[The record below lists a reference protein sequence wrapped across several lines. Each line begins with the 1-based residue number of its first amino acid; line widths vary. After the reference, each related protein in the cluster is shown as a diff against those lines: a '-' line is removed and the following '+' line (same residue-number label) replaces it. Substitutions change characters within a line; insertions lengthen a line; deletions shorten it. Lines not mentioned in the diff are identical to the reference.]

1 MSNSISR
8 DQQTGI
14 SLSAFLKTPTDRITD
29 TNRKKRSRPISHA
42 YPFFLYDND

>member
-8 DQQTGI
+8 DQQTGL

-29 TNRKKRSRPISHA
+29 TSRKKRSSPAPQFS
-42 YPFFLYDND
+42 LYDND